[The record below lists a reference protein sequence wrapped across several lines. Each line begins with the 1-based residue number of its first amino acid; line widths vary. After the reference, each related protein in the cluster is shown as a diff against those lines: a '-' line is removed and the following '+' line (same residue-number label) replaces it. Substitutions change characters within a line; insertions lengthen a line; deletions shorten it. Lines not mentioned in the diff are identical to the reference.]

1 MIGVM
6 VPSVYAETWYYYVE
20 PLPDYASYANNVMD
34 LSTDAWEEANN
45 DLQFIEVGSPQQ
57 ADFQVQWVKEFG
69 VEHVGY
75 AFGSWFIEVGLGDS
89 GCGNGMWQPYSE
101 KYTTDIMTHEIG
113 HVLGFD
119 HVNDP
124 DSIMYPTAINWEYGN
139 VETSETLTTGYG
151 YFQPICTSK
160 YVTTFDWHVSSDDPT
175 YGFDVYFVPSV
186 NEFDKWVE
194 GETFNY
200 FEGDGCSAENML
212 SVGGTCQ
219 GVTQDSGLL
228 VIMGDNASEPLTE
241 ITLNLQEN
249 NSGFTDDASN
259 SEKSSPDQNSND
271 VILVD
276 NTFALYVDPQQQ
288 FSIKYPSNWII
299 DDTDYD
305 KLKVTFFNDYDWVSQ
320 IYVID
325 YGEIE
330 YAGLSS
336 SKILEKIISYE
347 QEFCDNSTWSED
359 DFICYDFVVG
369 GSDNIQLDSGQN
381 AYVVG
386 YESTYQYR
394 GSEGVEYPT
403 TAILA
408 EIHDGS
414 NAWTVYA
421 EVDTEY
427 RESFGD
433 ILLES
438 LASFE
443 VNTSG
448 AISSTTTTN
457 SIPIPIPQ
465 PDVITSAGTAALSKT
480 SVNISSYQSEQVKI
494 YGIVSNVDKSTRVSI
509 TYTYP
514 DGTTDGGTI
523 FTTDTGV
530 YETYLNLDKNS
541 PIGNYEILVTA
552 KGKILGTLILQVND
566 KILDSHPFVESTP
579 LPTSNT
585 SLNTNGIAS
594 FVDQTKDPQHYIDRY
609 NNEPTYKEWFDENY
623 SQYSSIYEAVGLEE
637 PVVVTEPVVE
647 YTSEPTISGDSNS
660 SNLFPD
666 PDKDPR
672 EYLIRYYTEPKYQE
686 WFDSNFP
693 NESIEDKVGYPYKII
708 TDEYYVDELFDFSL
722 KNPSVNFE
730 IIEQPQSVNENVRPL
745 VQIAWGDPDNEFY
758 SSNVVIYFSQNNI
771 DEIYYDDLLYYYSN
785 YPEGI
790 QSSEPGVSTQM
801 KINNE
806 TLENDGNRDIIRY
819 ELSSLS
825 YYPDDYFMEDMAG
838 VKITSKDVVV
848 ILLYP
853 NGDEYQL
860 IFGSNVDSYTRD
872 VKEFNKMVDSFY
884 VGKTQN
890 LSDIINTNIS
900 YTPAVQ
906 ESNEPQISEPDV
918 EYISEPVVT
927 EPNCGS
933 GTELVNGICE
943 IIQTEEKSSKGG
955 GCLIATATYGSEMA
969 VEVQQLREL
978 RDNQLLNTESGTAF
992 MGTFNAIYY
1001 SFSPI
1006 IADYERE
1013 NPYFKEAVK
1022 LAITPMISSLSLMEN
1037 AESESEVLSIG
1048 ISVIMLNLGMYLGVP
1063 AIVVIGIRKKF

>member
-530 YETYLNLDKNS
+530 YEAYLNLDKNS

-637 PVVVTEPVVE
+637 PVVVAEPVVE

>member
-530 YETYLNLDKNS
+530 YEAYLNLDKNS